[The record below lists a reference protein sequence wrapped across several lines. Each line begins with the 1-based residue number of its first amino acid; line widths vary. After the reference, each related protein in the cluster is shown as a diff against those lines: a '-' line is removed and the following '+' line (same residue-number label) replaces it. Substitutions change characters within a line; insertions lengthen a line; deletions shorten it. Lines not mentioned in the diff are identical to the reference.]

1 MLSFPSPVNWS
12 GWALIVNHNG
22 ISQCLASGNYAQF
35 QYSWYG
41 RGSSIIFDLYYATS
55 PTLDMLYTLLYF
67 LLISTPE
74 HYNFHV
80 SSVLPSWIWG
90 ANTSDRRSWV
100 TFLPLGCYIY
110 ILTDFQE
117 SLEVSCR
124 RKITFELEWTWQGE
138 GLPRTQASG
147 RDSGDPSEYHS
158 SRRKQHEEADSA
170 LETAL
175 MLILGLAGMW
185 AHNTGSTYEP
195 LEIKGLYLKTGAL
208 VDTV

>member
-12 GWALIVNHNG
+12 GWALIGNHNG

-41 RGSSIIFDLYYATS
+41 RGSSIIFYLYYAAS

-74 HYNFHV
+74 HYNFHL

-110 ILTDFQE
+110 INWFSWE
-117 SLEVSCR
+117 SRSFLQKKNNFWIGMNLAGGRVTQNPSFR
-124 RKITFELEWTWQGE
+124 E
-138 GLPRTQASG
+138 GLWRPQWVSF
-147 RDSGDPSEYHS
+147 
-158 SRRKQHEEADSA
+158 Q
-170 LETAL
+170 
-175 MLILGLAGMW
+175 
-185 AHNTGSTYEP
+185 
-195 LEIKGLYLKTGAL
+195 
-208 VDTV
+208 